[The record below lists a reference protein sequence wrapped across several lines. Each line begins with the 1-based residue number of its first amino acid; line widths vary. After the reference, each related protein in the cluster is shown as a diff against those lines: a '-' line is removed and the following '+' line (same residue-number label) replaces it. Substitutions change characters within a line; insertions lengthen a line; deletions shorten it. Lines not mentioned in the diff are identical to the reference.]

1 MAFIALP
8 LDVSRAAWKQV
19 GLLAGLLVCLAQ
31 AGLAEEVELAWKLKA
46 GDRFKVTR
54 LQQTV
59 SHTSVASKPVR
70 TSVATTVAM
79 TWNVDSVDDKGE
91 AAITQS
97 LDQISVTMD
106 AGNGVVIFDS
116 SAVGKPTGV
125 VKTLAD
131 GVAPFLGEKFTVTMS
146 RRGEIT
152 ALQPSDKLA
161 KLFQGNKEEAG
172 GMQGFSL
179 QGVAKLLQ
187 QPLILLPEDKVSEGS
202 GWEAQRDL
210 PSALGTLK
218 QTLTYK
224 FAGFGDQKEAKI
236 ARIEL
241 SGTIAAPKA
250 AAPDAP
256 KLKASELTGTAQ
268 FDSEAGRLV
277 EMTARQTLELTTV
290 YANTPLSV
298 KTESQVT
305 TKLTPP

>member
-1 MAFIALP
+1 
-8 LDVSRAAWKQV
+8 
-19 GLLAGLLVCLAQ
+19 
-31 AGLAEEVELAWKLKA
+31 
-46 GDRFKVTR
+46 
-54 LQQTV
+54 
-59 SHTSVASKPVR
+59 
-70 TSVATTVAM
+70 M
-79 TWNVDSVDDKGE
+79 TWKVDSVDDDGN

-116 SAVGKPTGV
+116 SAPGKPAGV
-125 VKTLAD
+125 VKSLAD
-131 GVAPFLGEKFTVTMS
+131 GVAPLLGEKFTVTMS

-152 ALQPSDKLA
+152 ALKPSDKLA

-172 GMQGFSL
+172 AAPGFSL
-179 QGVAKLLQ
+179 QGIARLLQ
-187 QPLILLPEDKVSEGS
+187 QPLILLPDGKVDEGDP
-202 GWEAQRDL
+202 WEAQRDL

-224 FAGFGDQKEAKI
+224 FAGFHDQKQGKI

-250 AAPDAP
+250 GTPDAP
-256 KLKASELTGTAQ
+256 KLKANELTGMAQ

-277 EMTARQTLELTTV
+277 EMTARQTLELTTI
-290 YANTPLSV
+290 YANTPLGA
-298 KTESQVT
+298 KTESEVI